1 MDFVACIANMVIDLS
16 DSDFQD
22 LFLSLANLRLCLPAC
37 WLVCLPRL
45 HYSHLSKSHKCT
57 LPIQ

>member
-1 MDFVACIANMVIDLS
+1 MDFVACTANMFIDLS

-37 WLVCLPRL
+37 LA
-45 HYSHLSKSHKCT
+45 
-57 LPIQ
+57 